1 MRLKIIAVFSLIVVV
16 LSVLGWV
23 VAGTVAAPAP
33 DPQIANRALQG
44 AVSELQLEG
53 AMTQRWLAEQT
64 AKTATL
70 REPFVVPETQPDQ
83 RGIAAAAESDKLFQL
98 AQKELGVITPNFVAL
113 VNPKGVTLGR
123 SGSTVRKEDF
133 GKAYPTLIA
142 ALEAK
147 TSINDVWLDK
157 ALGQQH
163 LASISPV
170 LDTDGRLL
178 GGVVIAWL
186 IDNAHLSDTSV
197 KTSGRALALVVKS
210 GNGVTVAGTSDKPDT
225 ALVAKLSSGPTADAL
240 AKTGGGGEN
249 LPGLPSGAYASA
261 KSLDGFGEAGKQVV
275 LVALVPSPP
284 SFLMKLLLPFAGVLV
299 FALVLVGIGGY
310 LLGGYIMRPVTE
322 IEEGLLG
329 IINGQ
334 TNRRFEIEHAELGG
348 VVSHLNSLLN
358 QLFGVTEDDTD
369 EEGRPSHAPDA
380 KAFKDAISVDERFVG
395 GPRSASSP
403 GVPVSSG
410 VEAAALKSEPE
421 SAYQDRIFKEY
432 IAAKRQVGDPTDH
445 ITREEF
451 LGRIAQNEAETQEKT
466 GKAVRY
472 KVEVKGKEVQL
483 IAIPL
488 S

>member
-16 LSVLGWV
+16 VSVLGWV
-23 VAGTVAAPAP
+23 VAGTVGAPAA
-33 DPQIANRALQG
+33 DPQVANRALQG
-44 AVSELQLEG
+44 GVSELQLEG
-53 AMTQRWLAEQT
+53 AMTQRWLMEQT
-64 AKTATL
+64 AKTPSL
-70 REPFVVPETQPDQ
+70 REPFAVPESQPDQ
-83 RGIAAAAESDKLFQL
+83 RGSQAASESDKLFTL

-133 GKAYPTLIA
+133 GKAYPALIA

-147 TSINDVWLDK
+147 VSTNDIWLDK
-157 ALGQQH
+157 SLGQQH
-163 LASISPV
+163 FASISPV
-170 LDTDGRLL
+170 LDTEGRVL

-186 IDNAHLSDTSV
+186 IDNAHLTDTSV
-197 KTSGRALALVVKS
+197 KTSGRGLALAVKS
-210 GNGVTVAGTSDKPDT
+210 GGGVTIAGTSDKPDQ
-225 ALVAKLSSGPTADAL
+225 ALVSKLSSGPTADAL
-240 AKTGGGGEN
+240 AKTAGGGEN
-249 LPGLPSGAYASA
+249 LPGLPSGAYAAA
-261 KSLDGFGEAGKQVV
+261 KTLDGFGDAGKQVL
-275 LVALVPSPP
+275 LVAFVPAPP
-284 SFLMKLLLPFAGVLV
+284 SFLMKLLLPFVGVLA

-380 KAFKDAISVDERFVG
+380 KAFKEAIQVDEKMSVG
-395 GPRSASSP
+395 KGSS
-403 GVPVSSG
+403 SQ
-410 VEAAALKSEPE
+410 EAAALKTEPE
-421 SAYQDRIFKEY
+421 SVYQDRIFKEY

-466 GKAVRY
+466 GKPVRY

-488 S
+488 G